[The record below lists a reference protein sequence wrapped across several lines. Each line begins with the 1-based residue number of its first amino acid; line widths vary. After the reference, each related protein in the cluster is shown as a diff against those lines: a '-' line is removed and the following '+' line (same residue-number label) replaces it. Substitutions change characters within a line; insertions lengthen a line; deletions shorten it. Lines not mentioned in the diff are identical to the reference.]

1 MEWYFDFISPYAY
14 LQSTRLPEFEAI
26 EPVRCVP
33 VLFAGLLNHWGNIGP
48 AELAPKRQWTF
59 EHVGWLADH
68 HNVALKLPPQ
78 HPFNPLPLLRLAIAA
93 NPTVENVQRIF
104 NFVWAE
110 GHSPDDTEAFAKL
123 CATFDLE
130 PGALKREDIKKT
142 LRANTESAAERGV
155 FGVPTVAREDKK
167 FWGFDATDMALAHAN
182 ANGDETKFP
191 FAAMAAAKA
200 MPQGVA
206 RARPVA
212 VTPPPPPASHEPRLP
227 YLPIDLKEPANI
239 VDAVRARRGGELIKL
254 DRMLLYSPELAQ
266 GWNNMLG
273 AVRTKLSL
281 DPKLREMAMCTV
293 AVLNNAEY
301 EFSQHAPIYMESGAS
316 QAQADALR
324 SPDIALADKALFN
337 DTERAALGLCID
349 MTRSVQVHDKYFEQ
363 CKQHLGEQQV
373 VEYVATVAA
382 YNMVSRFLVATNI
395 HPD

>member
-14 LQSTRLPEFEAI
+14 LQSTRLPEFEAS

-59 EHVGWLADH
+59 EHVSWLADH
-68 HNVALKLPPQ
+68 HGIALKLPPQ

-93 NPTVENVQRIF
+93 DPTVENVQRIF

-110 GHSPDDTEAFAKL
+110 GNSPDDAAAFAKL
-123 CATFDLE
+123 CAQFDLE
-130 PGALKREDIKKT
+130 PGALKREDVKNT
-142 LRANTESAAERGV
+142 LRSNTESAAERGV
-155 FGVPTVAREDKK
+155 FGVPTVARAEKK
-167 FWGFDATDMALAHAN
+167 FWGFDATDMALAHA
-182 ANGDETKFP
+182 AAGDDESKFP
-191 FAAMAAAKA
+191 FAAMDVANA
-200 MPQGVA
+200 MPDGVA
-206 RARPVA
+206 RKRPVA
-212 VTPPPPPASHEPRLP
+212 VTPPPAPTSHEPRIP
-227 YLPIDLKEPANI
+227 YVPIDLKEPADI
-239 VDAVRARRGGELIKL
+239 VDAVRKRRGGELIKL
-254 DRMLLYSPELAQ
+254 DRMLLHSPELAK
-266 GWNNMLG
+266 GWNSMLG

-293 AVLNNAEY
+293 AVINNAEY
-301 EFSQHAPIYMESGAS
+301 EFSQHAPIYMECGAT

-324 SPDIALADKALFN
+324 APDAALADKSLFN

-349 MTRSVQVHDKYFEQ
+349 MTRTVQVHDKYFEQ
-363 CKQHLGEQQV
+363 CRQLLGEQQV
-373 VEYVATVAA
+373 VEFVATVAA